1 MNHTLNIHT
10 RRCPQCGKEFI
21 PTASWAYKNVKR
33 KVLWC
38 SWKCLREDEA
48 GIPPHVPAK
57 PKKPAPATNPPA
69 QPLPVEVVAMAKE
82 SEPVKAPRKRETDP
96 WKRSTSRTCPR
107 GGKTWTLGKAA
118 YERMQAGKTMRQIAT
133 ELGVTLTYVSTA
145 VCLYRNTERLPCISN
160 AERIQRANK
169 VMAEKKMRNLS
180 GEKTARLAA
189 CIHRI
194 HALLA
199 EIREEVGVGA

>member
-1 MNHTLNIHT
+1 MNATLNIHT
-10 RRCPQCGKEFI
+10 RRCPQCGKEFV
-21 PTASWAYKNVKR
+21 PTASWAYKNPKR

-57 PKKPAPATNPPA
+57 PKKPAPAANPPA

-82 SEPVKAPRKRETDP
+82 SEPVKAPRKL
-96 WKRSTSRTCPR
+96 RTVPR
-107 GGKTWTLGKAA
+107 GGKTWTLGKAV
-118 YERMQAGKTMRQIAT
+118 YEGMQAGKTVKQIAAD
-133 ELGVTLTYVSTA
+133 LGVTHSCANSA
-145 VCLYRNTERLPCISN
+145 VWIYRNTERLTGLSQ
-160 AERIQRANK
+160 AECRQRLNK
-169 VMAEKKMRNLS
+169 AMAEKKMGKSL
-180 GEKTARLAA
+180 ETTARLAA
-189 CIHRI
+189 AIHRI

>member
-1 MNHTLNIHT
+1 MNATLNIHT

-21 PTASWAYKNVKR
+21 PTSQWAYRNKTKT
-33 KVLWC
+33 WC

-48 GIPPHVPAK
+48 GIPPHVPEK
-57 PKKPAPATNPPA
+57 PKKPAPAANPPA

-82 SEPVKAPRKRETDP
+82 AEPVKAPRKL
-96 WKRSTSRTCPR
+96 RTVPR
-107 GGKTWTLGKAA
+107 GGKVWTIGKAA
-118 YERMQAGKTMRQIAT
+118 YESMQAGKTQKQIAQEMGIT
-133 ELGVTLTYVSTA
+133 RSYVNLA
-145 VCLYRNTERLPCISN
+145 VQLYRNTEHLPGMSDE
-160 AERIQRANK
+160 ERIRRANK
-169 VMAEKKMRNLS
+169 AVAERKMRRNLNLS

>member
-1 MNHTLNIHT
+1 MNATLNIHT

-48 GIPPHVPAK
+48 GIPPHVPEK
-57 PKKPAPATNPPA
+57 PKKPAPAANPPA
-69 QPLPVEVVAMAKE
+69 QPLPVAVVGIAAEAADLRPKK
-82 SEPVKAPRKRETDP
+82 P
-96 WKRSTSRTCPR
+96 RTCWP
-107 GGKTWTLGKAA
+107 GGKIHTLGKAVHEA
-118 YERMQAGKTMRQIAT
+118 MMAGRSIRQAAADLNVKESYAQAACSMYRAT
-133 ELGVTLTYVSTA
+133 EGIPP
-145 VCLYRNTERLPCISN
+145 LPV
-160 AERIQRANK
+160 AERTRRSSSAQWPNGKPTKRPN
-169 VMAEKKMRNLS
+169 VS

-189 CIHRI
+189 SIHRI

>member
-10 RRCPQCGKEFI
+10 RRCPQCGKEFV
-21 PTASWAYKNVKR
+21 PTSQWAYRNKTKT
-33 KVLWC
+33 WC

-48 GIPPHVPAK
+48 GIPPHVPEK
-57 PKKPAPATNPPA
+57 PKKPAPAANPPA

-82 SEPVKAPRKRETDP
+82 SEPVKAPRKM
-96 WKRSTSRTCPR
+96 RTVPR
-107 GGKTWTLGKAA
+107 GGKVWTIGKAA
-118 YERMQAGKTMRQIAT
+118 YESMQAGKTQKQIAQ
-133 ELGVTLTYVSTA
+133 EMGITLSYVNMATQ
-145 VCLYRNTERLPCISN
+145 LYRNTEHLPGISN
-160 AERIQRANK
+160 EERIRRTNK
-169 VMAEKKMRNLS
+169 AMAEKGMRNLS

-189 CIHRI
+189 AVNRI

>member
-10 RRCPQCGKEFI
+10 RRCPQCGKEFV
-21 PTASWAYKNVKR
+21 PTSQWAYRNKTKT
-33 KVLWC
+33 WC

-48 GIPPHVPAK
+48 GIPPHVPEK
-57 PKKPAPATNPPA
+57 PKKPAPAVNPPA
-69 QPLPVEVVAMAKE
+69 QPLPVEVVAMAKA
-82 SEPVKAPRKRETDP
+82 SETVKAPRK
-96 WKRSTSRTCPR
+96 KRTVPR

-118 YERMQAGKTMRQIAT
+118 YESLHAGKTKKQIAT
-133 ELGVTLTYVSTA
+133 ELGITLSYVNMA
-145 VCLYRNTERLPCISN
+145 MQLYRNTEHLPGMSEE
-160 AERIQRANK
+160 ERIRRANNAL
-169 VMAEKKMRNLS
+169 AEKKMRNLS

-189 CIHRI
+189 AVHRI

>member
-48 GIPPHVPAK
+48 GIPPHVPEK
-57 PKKPAPATNPPA
+57 PKKPAPAANPPA
-69 QPLPVEVVAMAKE
+69 QPLPVEVVTMAKE
-82 SEPVKAPRKRETDP
+82 SEPAKAPRKQ
-96 WKRSTSRTCPR
+96 RTVPR
-107 GGKTWTLGKAA
+107 GGKVWTIGKAA
-118 YERMQAGKTMRQIAT
+118 YESMQAGKTQKQIAQ
-133 ELGVTLTYVSTA
+133 EMGITLSYVNMATQ
-145 VCLYRNTERLPCISN
+145 LYRNTEHLPGISN
-160 AERIQRANK
+160 EERIRRTNK
-169 VMAEKKMRNLS
+169 AMAEKKMRNLS

-189 CIHRI
+189 SIHRI

-199 EIREEVGVGA
+199 EIRDEVGVGA

>member
-1 MNHTLNIHT
+1 MNTTFNIHT
-10 RRCPQCGKEFI
+10 RRCPQCGKKFI

-33 KVLWC
+33 KKIWC

-48 GIPPHVPAK
+48 GIPPHVP
-57 PKKPAPATNPPA
+57 PKNKPAPAANPPA

-82 SEPVKAPRKRETDP
+82 AEPVKAPRKR
-96 WKRSTSRTCPR
+96 RTVPR
-107 GGKTWTLGKAA
+107 GGKVWTIGKAA
-118 YERMQAGKTMRQIAT
+118 YESMQAGKTQKQIAR
-133 ELGVTLTYVSTA
+133 EMGITLSYVNMA
-145 VCLYRNTERLPCISN
+145 VQSYRNTECLPCMSN
-160 AERIQRANK
+160 EERIRRTNK
-169 VMAEKKMRNLS
+169 TMAEKKMRNLS

-189 CIHRI
+189 SIHRI